1 MAKPASV
8 AGGSKSRARSRP
20 RARATGAVVPF
31 PPKRFPRGRAL
42 PGRLRKD
49 SHAGGRLEL
58 ARIAPS
64 GRSLLTGLLILL
76 TAVGLYAAARVTS
89 AFAVEQIA
97 VEGAP
102 PDVAAQVRRALAPA
116 VGESLL
122 GIDLAA
128 LAHRAES
135 VPMVAGASFD
145 RGFPHTL
152 RIAVVPEVPVA
163 VLRQGSSSWLVAEG
177 GRVVAELGRG
187 ARPSLPRIWLKRDV
201 EISLGERVGGLQLQ
215 AVTAVAPLRSQP
227 LPVAVGSVVA
237 TREKLTLVL
246 RTGLELRL
254 GDGSDL
260 PVKLEVARHVL
271 PELAGAR
278 GYLDLSVP
286 ERPVAGES
294 LDSQV
299 EVEIS
304 DSTLP

>member
-1 MAKPASV
+1 M
-8 AGGSKSRARSRP
+8 GN
-20 RARATGAVVPF
+20 
-31 PPKRFPRGRAL
+31 
-42 PGRLRKD
+42 
-49 SHAGGRLEL
+49 RLEL

-64 GRSLLTGLLILL
+64 GRSLLTGFLILL
-76 TAVGLYAAARVTS
+76 TVVGLYAAARTTS

-102 PDVAAQVRRALAPA
+102 PEVAAQVREALAPA

-122 GIDLAA
+122 EVDLAA
-128 LAHRAES
+128 LAYRAES

-163 VLRQGSSSWLVAEG
+163 VLRQGSSSWLAAAG

-187 ARPSLPRIWLKRDV
+187 ARPGLPRVWLKRDV
-201 EISLGERVGGLQLQ
+201 EILLGERVAGLPLQ
-215 AVTAVAPLRSQP
+215 AITAVAPLRSRP

-237 TREKLTLVL
+237 TREELTLVL

-271 PELAGAR
+271 PRLAGSG

-286 ERPVAGES
+286 ERPVAGET

-299 EVEIS
+299 EVETAG
-304 DSTLP
+304 STMP

>member
-1 MAKPASV
+1 M
-8 AGGSKSRARSRP
+8 
-20 RARATGAVVPF
+20 
-31 PPKRFPRGRAL
+31 
-42 PGRLRKD
+42 RK
-49 SHAGGRLEL
+49 
-58 ARIAPS
+58 
-64 GRSLLTGLLILL
+64 
-76 TAVGLYAAARVTS
+76 
-89 AFAVEQIA
+89 
-97 VEGAP
+97 
-102 PDVAAQVRRALAPA
+102 ALAPA

-122 GIDLAA
+122 GLDVAELAQ
-128 LAHRAES
+128 RAES

-163 VLRQGSSSWLVAEG
+163 VLRQGSSSWLVAAG

-187 ARPSLPRIWLKRDV
+187 ARPGLPRVWLKRDV
-201 EISLGERVGGLQLQ
+201 QIVLGERIGGLQLR
-215 AVTAVAPLRSQP
+215 AVSAVAPLRSRP
-227 LPVAVGSVVA
+227 LPVAVASVVA

-271 PELAGAR
+271 PRLAGAS

-299 EVEIS
+299 EVETT
-304 DSTLP
+304 DSTVALSFALTRPTRKRTLHAERNVVTPMLYSSFRSRDVELTTP